1 MTISFCWWFRNPVN
15 SLVEGKV
22 VEIPWF
28 TTGFYTSKR
37 WFDSLWLPPKDAR
50 LLDLPA
56 LPRYLQVGVWWKV
69 CRRKCCQN
77 KNSPFSNWT
86 GSKGPFGFL
95 CFFLSLWIRH
105 PAFRNNFFGHAAF
118 LEGVHQMSVNIGCI
132 GSPKPRSL
140 SQLWKDFCWKT
151 LHRTFRSAL
160 PQTNSLHLKKCI
172 VGIQVSCLGGQF
184 SGASFR
190 CLFGMNTNLSHVLF

>member
-1 MTISFCWWFRNPVN
+1 MVQKSGKLTSWGKGSWNPMIYDGFLYIQTVVWQPMTSPQRRQASGP
-15 SLVEGKV
+15 S
-22 VEIPWF
+22 
-28 TTGFYTSKR
+28 S
-37 WFDSLWLPPKDAR
+37 PPKVPAGGCVMEGVQKKM
-50 LLDLPA
+50 LPKQKFTIFK
-56 LPRYLQVGVWWKV
+56 LNRFKRSIWIFV
-69 CRRKCCQN
+69 
-77 KNSPFSNWT
+77 
-86 GSKGPFGFL
+86 
-95 CFFLSLWIRH
+95 FFLSLWIRH